1 MMQSELLQASWPF
14 YDMADSMKDQV
25 EGPYGFGIENQ
36 VGDYEFSPS
45 FTISEDSSLSCSIS
59 HLSKLLSGEFI
70 QSPDSG
76 SDLQVEL
83 QMEGFT
89 SNLEGFERILSCEFD
104 KLREWMEME
113 ESEESIPS
121 LQPSSNTRED
131 DWSPCPLLKSGEESM
146 EYVSSALKLPGK
158 DMEIDNQE
166 GILHLL
172 EAYGEAIEMGQRE
185 LAEVILK
192 CINEKSNPIGEPV
205 ERLAFNLFQSP
216 DNKQGEYLKQEATKN
231 FPAAFKAF
239 YQSLPFG
246 KFAHYAANA
255 TILESMPDDIEV
267 VHIIDFDLGE
277 GIQWPSVIEAIAQ
290 EGKALKLTLIK
301 WTEDD
306 QGSLE
311 ETKRRLFHYAT
322 SLGLLLKMEDIRI
335 EDLVSE
341 VKRMKKRSR
350 PREYLVF
357 NCMTGLP
364 HMARLRSKRHIFEF
378 LMVAKDLISNS
389 TRGIIAVGDGDAG
402 ESLKNCCGYGSFFNG
417 YLAHYRAM
425 YEAVE
430 MSLPAHLAEAKLAM
444 ECLFLSPFV
453 SSHGWAQNWE
463 EMNEGC
469 DFRATIG
476 LQGWRLSR
484 QNLIEAR
491 ELVKDVRGSY
501 RVRIEGQ
508 NENEMVLDWQGTPVV
523 RVSIWK

>member
-14 YDMADSMKDQV
+14 FDMVNSVKDQV

-45 FTISEDSSLSCSIS
+45 FNISEDSSESCSIS
-59 HLSKLLSGEFI
+59 HLSKLLSSEFI
-70 QSPDSG
+70 QSPDCG
-76 SDLQVEL
+76 SDLQVEPS
-83 QMEGFT
+83 MEGFT
-89 SNLEGFERILSCEFD
+89 PNLEGFERILSCEFD
-104 KLREWMEME
+104 KLREWMVME

-121 LQPSSNTRED
+121 LQPSLNTRED
-131 DWSPCPLLKSGEESM
+131 DWSPCLSLKSGEESM
-146 EYVSSALKLPGK
+146 EYISSSLKLPGK

-166 GILHLL
+166 SILHLL
-172 EAYGEAIEMGQRE
+172 KAYGEAIEMGQRK

-192 CINEKSNPIGEPV
+192 CINEKSNPIGEPM

-231 FPAAFKAF
+231 FRAAFKAF

-246 KFAHYAANA
+246 KFVHYTANA
-255 TILESMPDDIEV
+255 TILESMPDDVEV

-277 GIQWPSVIEAIAQ
+277 GIQWPSVMEAIAQ
-290 EGKALKLTLIK
+290 EGKDLKLTLIK

-306 QGSLE
+306 QRSLE

-341 VKRMKKRSR
+341 IKRMKKRSGG
-350 PREYLVF
+350 REHFVF

-364 HMARLRSKRHIFEF
+364 HMARLRSRRHMFEF
-378 LMVAKDLISNS
+378 LMVAKDLIRNS
-389 TRGIIAVGDGDAG
+389 TRGIIVVGYGDAG
-402 ESLKNCCGYGSFFNG
+402 ENLKNCSGYSSFFNQ

-430 MSLPAHLAEAKLAM
+430 MSFPAHLAEAKLAM
-444 ECLFLSPFV
+444 ECLFVSPFV

-463 EMNEGC
+463 EMNEVC
-469 DFRATIG
+469 DFWASIG
-476 LQGWRLSR
+476 LQGCRLNR

-501 RVRIEGQ
+501 RIRIEGH
-508 NENEMVLDWQGTPVV
+508 NENEMVLDRLGTPLV